1 MHTSLLH
8 IICRRIIS
16 LHSSL
21 CDSPV
26 VVSHIGVLLGS
37 HVPNPL
43 SNIHLDRQN
52 EVPSCHSCPNH
63 SGTTHH
69 FSYYHRAKWWLWYHH
84 LWLLLLSW
92 LEGERYVLWCG
103 CPHKYYVH
111 HLHISLDYHCLEHSG
126 TLCIYAWVIWPCYI
140 TVHMSMIFFS
150 CEHTELAEATA
161 LTQGNF
167 FNHFPTEK

>member
-1 MHTSLLH
+1 MWTNLCMIICSIL
-8 IICRRIIS
+8 IVFICRRIIS
-16 LHSSL
+16 LHFSL

-43 SNIHLDRQN
+43 SNVHLGRQN

-63 SGTTHH
+63 SGTTNH

-92 LEGERYVLWCG
+92 LESKRYILWCG

-111 HLHISLDYHCLEHSG
+111 HLHISLDNHCLEHSG
-126 TLCIYAWVIWPCYI
+126 TLCICIGNMTMLHYSAHVRACA
-140 TVHMSMIFFS
+140 VHSF
-150 CEHTELAEATA
+150 
-161 LTQGNF
+161 
-167 FNHFPTEK
+167 